1 MDKIEKNG
9 MILNND
15 LIVVWKIK
23 KKGMERKIT
32 LFGSWMEKNHL
43 ITLLLCY
50 FSNRGIDI

>member
-32 LFGSWMEKNHL
+32 LFGS
-43 ITLLLCY
+43 
-50 FSNRGIDI
+50 